1 MDLSSVDLLKRCL
14 HRQTQKNEVNNN
26 RVILKQCAR
35 NEIFGPTTLEIGL
48 VCALISFIVMVILA
62 FMKVFKILKLNQ
74 ANVAHRKCQH

>member
-35 NEIFGPTTLEIGL
+35 NEIFGPTNFRNW
-48 VCALISFIVMVILA
+48 ISLCTDIFYSDGNTGIYES
-62 FMKVFKILKLNQ
+62 F
-74 ANVAHRKCQH
+74 